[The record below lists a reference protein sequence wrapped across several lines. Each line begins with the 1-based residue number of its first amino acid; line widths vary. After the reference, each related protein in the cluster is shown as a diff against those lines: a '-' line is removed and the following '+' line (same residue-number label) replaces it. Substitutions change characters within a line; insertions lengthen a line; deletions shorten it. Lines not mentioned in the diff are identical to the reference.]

1 MHPQGTGEVSGFSA
15 LLFGLQNH
23 ALLLLA
29 GLCPAD
35 VLSQV
40 CAYVIYNLSLSLDW
54 VRAHVSLPPL
64 ANSPH
69 LGSAEAM
76 DSHSLGSPLTA
87 FSHVCTHLLLA
98 TSKPVLES

>member
-1 MHPQGTGEVSGFSA
+1 MQRQGTGEVSGFSPS
-15 LLFGLQNH
+15 FGLQNH

-35 VLSQV
+35 VLSHICV
-40 CAYVIYNLSLSLDW
+40 YVIYNLSLSLDC

-76 DSHSLGSPLTA
+76 DSHTFPYLRVYPQPSPMSVLTC
-87 FSHVCTHLLLA
+87 STED
-98 TSKPVLES
+98 P